1 MFWEKTFLDNTYS
14 KWMIALLAA
23 VAAMIIIWFVRGLL
37 NRNLARLSLK
47 TRTQMDD
54 MLVQAIKKTKFSLI
68 AIVSLYIGSLA
79 LTLPETI
86 RQGWINTITVIA
98 LLIQGALWAD
108 AVILHWIGA
117 YQKEYLEKDAGRVT
131 TARVLSILA
140 RIALYSI
147 LVLLVLDNISGVKVT
162 TLLASLGIGG
172 IAVALAVQNI
182 LSDLFA
188 SLSIA
193 LDKPFVIGDFIIVGD
208 QMGTVE
214 YIGLKT
220 TRIRSLSGELIVIAN
235 NDLLNSRIKNYKQM
249 YERRVVFTI
258 DVVYDTPADLLEEIP
273 LMIQEIIDADE
284 ITRFD
289 RAHFKSFGESA
300 LTFEA
305 VYYVKSPDYNVHTKA
320 QHAIDLAL
328 YRRFE
333 EKGISFACLTRTPY
347 LESPEGKTRSKYA
360 TAKTRRKPV
369 AKKSKSRVSTKKP
382 SKKITAKVKK
392 R

>member
-1 MFWEKTFLDNTYS
+1 
-14 KWMIALLAA
+14 
-23 VAAMIIIWFVRGLL
+23 
-37 NRNLARLSLK
+37 
-47 TRTQMDD
+47 
-54 MLVQAIKKTKFSLI
+54 MLVHALKKTKFPLM
-68 AIVSLYIGSLA
+68 AIVALYIGSQVLV
-79 LTLPETI
+79 LPDTVRE
-86 RQGWINTITVIA
+86 GWINTITVIA

-108 AVILHWIGA
+108 AVILFWIGA
-117 YQKEYLEKDAGRVT
+117 YQKEHLEKDAGRVT

-140 RIALYSI
+140 RVALYSI
-147 LVLLVLDNISGVKVT
+147 LALLILDNISGVKIT
-162 TLLASLGIGG
+162 TLIASLGIGG

-208 QMGTVE
+208 YLGTVE

-220 TRIRSLSGELIVIAN
+220 TRIRSLSGEMIVVSN
-235 NDLLNSRIKNYKQM
+235 NDLLSSRIKNYKRM
-249 YERRVVFTI
+249 YERRVVFTL
-258 DVVYDTPADLLEEIP
+258 DVVYDTSADQLEEIP
-273 LMIQEIIDADE
+273 LLIKEIIDGQE

-289 RAHFKSFGESA
+289 RAHFQSFGKSA

-320 QHAIDLAL
+320 QQAINLAL

-333 EKGISFACLTRTPY
+333 EKGISFAYPTQTLYVQEADPKVLSAKGTRV
-347 LESPEGKTRSKYA
+347 KTA
-360 TAKTRRKPV
+360 
-369 AKKSKSRVSTKKP
+369 AKKTKSKAAKRRPAKKLGAK
-382 SKKITAKVKK
+382 SKK